1 MVEFKKILFL
11 VAFSIHITIQ
21 QRPSKDFLEAVIKEF
36 KMKSPHFVSPSINHG
51 FVLAKNT
58 MEKNQLVKITTK
70 IPNNIALS
78 SSILLD
84 TIDITECLGGA
95 PQERDI

>member
-21 QRPSKDFLEAVIKEF
+21 QRPNKDFLEAVIKEF
-36 KMKSPHFVSPSINHG
+36 KMKNPHFVSPSINHG

-58 MEKNQLVKITTK
+58 MEKNQLVRITTK

>member
-1 MVEFKKILFL
+1 MKKGIYAEMVDFKRILFL

-21 QRPSKDFLEAVIKEF
+21 QRPNKDFLEAVIKEF

-58 MEKNQLVKITTK
+58 MEKKDFSGK
-70 IPNNIALS
+70 LS
-78 SSILLD
+78 TRLLASD
-84 TIDITECLGGA
+84 K
-95 PQERDI
+95 

>member
-21 QRPSKDFLEAVIKEF
+21 QRPNKDFLEAVIKEF

-95 PQERDI
+95 PQERGI